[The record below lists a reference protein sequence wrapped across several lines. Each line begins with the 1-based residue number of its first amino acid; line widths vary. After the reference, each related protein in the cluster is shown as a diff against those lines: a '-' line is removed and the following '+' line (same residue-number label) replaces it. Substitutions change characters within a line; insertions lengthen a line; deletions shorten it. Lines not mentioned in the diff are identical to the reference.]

1 MLKNLASDTNIWYNT
16 LEKKLLEISNGDR
29 IRNDKEDF
37 VVVSSGALVLRG
49 IMDTAGDLDIT
60 VTNIGLDYLKT
71 KYDLEKK
78 DNGWYKVNDMVEC
91 VLDNMEGKK
100 ELLENYYVQDI
111 NDYLKFLKG
120 SKREK
125 DKLRIPLVEEYIR
138 TR

>member
-1 MLKNLASDTNIWYNT
+1 MYMERMKKEELIKLIDNLN
-16 LEKKLLEISNGDR
+16 L
-29 IRNDKEDF
+29 DKEDF

-100 ELLENYYVQDI
+100 ELLGNYYVQDI
-111 NDYLKFLKG
+111 NDYLKFLKD

>member
-1 MLKNLASDTNIWYNT
+1 
-16 LEKKLLEISNGDR
+16 
-29 IRNDKEDF
+29 
-37 VVVSSGALVLRG
+37 
-49 IMDTAGDLDIT
+49 
-60 VTNIGLDYLKT
+60 
-71 KYDLEKK
+71 
-78 DNGWYKVNDMVEC
+78 MVEC

-100 ELLENYYVQDI
+100 ELLGNYYVQDI

>member
-1 MLKNLASDTNIWYNT
+1 MQKN
-16 LEKKLLEISNGDR
+16 
-29 IRNDKEDF
+29 
-37 VVVSSGALVLRG
+37 
-49 IMDTAGDLDIT
+49 
-60 VTNIGLDYLKT
+60 
-71 KYDLEKK
+71 KYDLVKK

-91 VLDNMEGKK
+91 VPDNMDGKK
-100 ELLENYYVQDI
+100 ELVDNYYVQDI

>member
-1 MLKNLASDTNIWYNT
+1 MKKIELVNLIDSMGLDKN
-16 LEKKLLEISNGDR
+16 E
-29 IRNDKEDF
+29 F
-37 VVVSSGALVLRG
+37 VVLSSGALVLRG

-100 ELLENYYVQDI
+100 ELLGNYYVQDI

>member
-1 MLKNLASDTNIWYNT
+1 MKKKELINLIDSMA
-16 LEKKLLEISNGDR
+16 L
-29 IRNDKEDF
+29 DKEDF
-37 VVVSSGALVLRG
+37 VVLSSGALVLRD
-49 IMDTAGDLDIT
+49 IMNSAGDLDIA
-60 VTNIGLDYLKT
+60 VTSNGLEKLNNKFN
-71 KYDLEKK
+71 LEKK